1 MSSVTLT
8 SAHSV
13 RSLRLG
19 SWVRHF
25 ALCAAVVMLEQVPAP
40 VPVLVHVPVPAPV
53 PVLVHV
59 PVRTPVPVLV
69 SVPEPELDLVQ
80 ERELKPEWEACPPT
94 H

>member
-40 VPVLVHVPVPAPV
+40 VPVLVHVPV
-53 PVLVHV
+53 
-59 PVRTPVPVLV
+59 RTPVPVLV